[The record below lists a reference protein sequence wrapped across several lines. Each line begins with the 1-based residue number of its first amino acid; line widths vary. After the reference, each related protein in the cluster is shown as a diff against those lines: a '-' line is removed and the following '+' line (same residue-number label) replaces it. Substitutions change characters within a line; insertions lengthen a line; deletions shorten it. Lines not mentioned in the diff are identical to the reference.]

1 MNKRF
6 PVLSTVS
13 SLLRVVGWIVAVVGV
28 IYAGYE
34 GIFEPMLPRH
44 SFSGQNLVELITGLV
59 LGLFGLLTVAF
70 SEVVGVLFAIEENTR
85 TTLQ

>member
-1 MNKRF
+1 MNERF

-13 SLLRVVGWIVAVVGV
+13 NLLRVIGWIVAIAGA

-34 GIFEPMLPRH
+34 GIFETTLPGH
-44 SFSGQNLVELITGLV
+44 SFGGQDLLQLISGVV

-70 SEVVGVLFAIEENTR
+70 SEVIGVLFAIEENTR
-85 TTLQ
+85 ANQQ